1 MKTRNSPETPIRFTM
16 SATEPPLLPS
26 SCCST
31 LTRSIGLVTITCRGA
46 GRAPFARSCERD
58 LTATDYTGGYLREA
72 SQSTRKDG

>member
-46 GRAPFARSCERD
+46 GRG
-58 LTATDYTGGYLREA
+58 ATSHGA
-72 SQSTRKDG
+72 ATRGVV